1 MRFAFLFVS
10 DRSIFARNKYN
21 NDNNKALIIAVM
33 IFNDRDHGPQLVAA
47 MIALVRQ

>member
-10 DRSIFARNKYN
+10 NRSIFARNEHN
-21 NDNNKALIIAVM
+21 NDNNKALIMM
-33 IFNDRDHGPQLVAA
+33 IFNERDHGPQLVAA